1 MTIKLR
7 TSTWND
13 FPSVKVINAR
23 GENGYRS
30 QVDFD
35 AHRLVFTPDRSIMAF
50 DGKNMV
56 GNALSYEMDMYIPGG
71 ISKIAAVASVSV
83 QATHR
88 RKGINKSIMKYQLE
102 DIHSRQEPL
111 AVLQASESIIYG
123 RYGYGM
129 ASFES
134 NLEIEKTRS
143 AYAIDHASE
152 GQPYFIEESEAR
164 EIFPQIYAKA
174 IENRVGM
181 VRRRENWWEFRFR
194 EPGLKGGDPKSWF
207 VKYQKNGEADGYLRY
222 TINDAELNII
232 ELIASSHEAYSSLW
246 RLCLDMD
253 LVDIIKA
260 EHRPADEEL
269 KWMLADPRRLVE
281 HSSDRY
287 WVRLV
292 DVKKALSQ
300 RSYSVDGSLTLEVK
314 DSFLPW
320 NQEVVE
326 LRSESGESS
335 CATSNKNPDIVLS
348 AGDLGAVYLGGINFS
363 TLLTAGRIEEITK
376 GSVSKANLMFS
387 TKRKPWG
394 FDGW

>member
-1 MTIKLR
+1 MPIELR
-7 TSTWND
+7 ASTWDD

-35 AHRLVFTPDRSIMAF
+35 THRLVFTPDRSIMAF

-88 RKGINKSIMKYQLE
+88 RKGINRSIMKYQLE

-143 AYAIDHASE
+143 AYAIDQVSE

-181 VRRRENWWEFRFR
+181 VSRKENWWEFRFR

-207 VKYQKNGEADGYLRY
+207 IKYQKDGINDGYLRY
-222 TINDAELNII
+222 TIDDTELNII
-232 ELIASSHEAYSSLW
+232 ELMASSHDAYSSLW

-260 EHRPADEEL
+260 EHRPVDEEL

-281 HSSDRY
+281 HSCDRY

-335 CATSNKNPDIVLS
+335 CATSSRNPDIVLS

-363 TLLTAGRIEEITK
+363 TLLAAGRIEEVTK
-376 GSVSKANLMFS
+376 GSVTKANLMFS
-387 TKRKPWG
+387 TTRNPWG

>member
-1 MTIKLR
+1 MSIELR
-7 TSTWND
+7 TSTWDD
-13 FPSVKVINAR
+13 FPSVKIINAR

-71 ISKIAAVASVSV
+71 LSKIAAVASVSV

-88 RKGINKSIMKYQLE
+88 RKGINRSIMKYQLE

-129 ASFES
+129 ASFEN

-143 AYAIDHASE
+143 AYSIDHVPE
-152 GQPYFIEESEAR
+152 GQSYFIEESEAR

-181 VRRRENWWEFRFR
+181 VRRKENWWEFRFR
-194 EPGLKGGDPKSWF
+194 EPGLKGGDSKSWF
-207 VKYQKNGEADGYLRY
+207 VKYQKNGENEGYLRY
-222 TINDAELNII
+222 TIDDVELNII

-281 HSSDRY
+281 HSCDRY

-300 RSYSVDGSLTLEVK
+300 RSYSVDGSLTLEVR

-320 NQEVVE
+320 NEEVVE

-335 CATSNKNPDIVLS
+335 CATSNRNPDIVLS

-363 TLLTAGRIEEITK
+363 TLLAAGRIEEITK
-376 GSVSKANLMFS
+376 GSISKANLMFS
-387 TKRKPWG
+387 TKRNPWG

>member
-1 MTIKLR
+1 MSIELR
-7 TSTWND
+7 TSTWDD
-13 FPSVKVINAR
+13 FPSVKIINAR

-71 ISKIAAVASVSV
+71 LSKIAAVASVSV

-88 RKGINKSIMKYQLE
+88 RKGINRSIMKYQLE

-129 ASFES
+129 ASSEN

-143 AYAIDHASE
+143 AYAIDHVPA
-152 GQPYFIEESEAR
+152 GQSYFIEESEAR

-181 VRRRENWWEFRFR
+181 VRRKENWWEFRFR
-194 EPGLKGGDPKSWF
+194 EPGLKGGDSKSWF
-207 VKYQKNGEADGYLRY
+207 VKYQKNGENDGYLRY
-222 TINDAELNII
+222 TINDVELNVI

-281 HSSDRY
+281 HSCDRY

-300 RSYSVDGSLTLEVK
+300 RLYSVDGSLTLKVR

-335 CATSNKNPDIVLS
+335 CATSNRNPDIVLS
-348 AGDLGAVYLGGINFS
+348 AGDLGAVYLGWINFS
-363 TLLTAGRIEEITK
+363 TLLAAGRIEEITK
-376 GSVSKANLMFS
+376 GSISKANLMFS
-387 TKRKPWG
+387 TKRNPWG

>member
-1 MTIKLR
+1 MPIELR
-7 TSTWND
+7 ASTWDD

-35 AHRLVFTPDRSIMAF
+35 THRLVFTPDRSIMAF

-88 RKGINKSIMKYQLE
+88 RKGINRSIMKYQLE

-143 AYAIDHASE
+143 AYAIDQVSE

-181 VRRRENWWEFRFR
+181 VSRKENWWEFRFR

-207 VKYQKNGEADGYLRY
+207 IKYQKDGINDGYLRY
-222 TINDAELNII
+222 TIDDTELNII
-232 ELIASSHEAYSSLW
+232 ELMASSHDAYSSLW

-260 EHRPADEEL
+260 EHRPVDEEL

-281 HSSDRY
+281 HSCDRY

-335 CATSNKNPDIVLS
+335 CATSSRNPDIVLS

-363 TLLTAGRIEEITK
+363 ALLAAGRIEEVTK
-376 GSVSKANLMFS
+376 GSVTKANLMFS
-387 TKRKPWG
+387 TARNPWG

>member
-1 MTIKLR
+1 MTIELR

-88 RKGINKSIMKYQLE
+88 RKGINRSIMKYQLE

-164 EIFPQIYAKA
+164 EIFPQIYSKA

-207 VKYQKNGEADGYLRY
+207 VKYQKNGETDGYLRY
-222 TINDAELNII
+222 TINEAELNII

-253 LVDIIKA
+253 LVDTIKA

-326 LRSESGESS
+326 LRSGSGESS

-363 TLLTAGRIEEITK
+363 TLLASGRIEEITK

>member
-1 MTIKLR
+1 MSIELR
-7 TSTWND
+7 TSTWDD

-71 ISKIAAVASVSV
+71 LSKIAAVASVSV

-88 RKGINKSIMKYQLE
+88 RKGINRSIMKYQLE

-129 ASFES
+129 ASFEN

-143 AYAIDHASE
+143 AYAIDHVPE
-152 GQPYFIEESEAR
+152 GQSYFIEESEAR

-181 VRRRENWWEFRFR
+181 VRRNENWWEFRFR

-207 VKYQKNGEADGYLRY
+207 VKYQKNGENDGYLRY
-222 TINDAELNII
+222 TINDVELNVI

-281 HSSDRY
+281 HSCDRY

-300 RSYSVDGSLTLEVK
+300 RSYLVDGSLTLEVR

-335 CATSNKNPDIVLS
+335 CATSNRNPDIVLS

-363 TLLTAGRIEEITK
+363 TLLAAGRIEEITK
-376 GSVSKANLMFS
+376 GSISKANLMFS
-387 TKRKPWG
+387 TKRNPWG

>member
-1 MTIKLR
+1 MTIELR

-88 RKGINKSIMKYQLE
+88 RKGINRSIMKYQLE

-164 EIFPQIYAKA
+164 EIFPQIYSKA

-207 VKYQKNGEADGYLRY
+207 VKYQKNGETDGYLRY
-222 TINDAELNII
+222 TINEAELNII

-253 LVDIIKA
+253 LVDTIKA

-314 DSFLPW
+314 DNFLPW

-363 TLLTAGRIEEITK
+363 TLLASGRIEEITK
-376 GSVSKANLMFS
+376 GSVSKANFMFS
-387 TKRKPWG
+387 TERKPWG

>member
-1 MTIKLR
+1 MSIELR
-7 TSTWND
+7 TSTWDD
-13 FPSVKVINAR
+13 FPLVKVINAR

-71 ISKIAAVASVSV
+71 LSKIAAVASVSV

-88 RKGINKSIMKYQLE
+88 RKGINRSIMKYQLE

-111 AVLQASESIIYG
+111 AVHQASESIIYG

-129 ASFES
+129 ASFEN

-143 AYAIDHASE
+143 AYAIDHVPE
-152 GQPYFIEESEAR
+152 GQSYFIEESEAR

-181 VRRRENWWEFRFR
+181 VSRNENWWEFRFR

-207 VKYQKNGEADGYLRY
+207 VKYQKNGENDGYLRY
-222 TINDAELNII
+222 TINDVELNVI

-281 HSSDRY
+281 HSCDRY

-300 RSYSVDGSLTLEVK
+300 RLYSVDGSLTLEVR

-335 CATSNKNPDIVLS
+335 CATSNKTPDIVLS

-363 TLLTAGRIEEITK
+363 TLLAAGRIEEITK

>member
-1 MTIKLR
+1 MSIELR
-7 TSTWND
+7 TSTWDD
-13 FPSVKVINAR
+13 FPSVKIINAR

-71 ISKIAAVASVSV
+71 LSKIAAVASVSV

-88 RKGINKSIMKYQLE
+88 RKGINRSIMKYQLE

-129 ASFES
+129 ASFEN

-143 AYAIDHASE
+143 AYSIDHVPE
-152 GQPYFIEESEAR
+152 GQSYFIEESEAR

-181 VRRRENWWEFRFR
+181 VRRNENWWEFRFR

-207 VKYQKNGEADGYLRY
+207 VKYQKNGENDGYLRY
-222 TINDAELNII
+222 TINDVELNVI

-281 HSSDRY
+281 HSCDRY

-300 RSYSVDGSLTLEVK
+300 RSYSVDGSLTLEVR

-320 NQEVVE
+320 NEEVVE

-335 CATSNKNPDIVLS
+335 CATSNRNPDIVLS

-363 TLLTAGRIEEITK
+363 TLLAAGRIEEITK
-376 GSVSKANLMFS
+376 GSISKANLMFS
-387 TKRKPWG
+387 TKRNPWG

>member
-1 MTIKLR
+1 MTIELR

-35 AHRLVFTPDRSIMAF
+35 AHRLVFTPDRSIISF

-88 RKGINKSIMKYQLE
+88 RKGINRSIMKYQLE

-152 GQPYFIEESEAR
+152 GQPYFIEESEAI

-207 VKYQKNGEADGYLRY
+207 VKYQKNGETDGYLRY
-222 TINDAELNII
+222 TINEAELNII

-363 TLLTAGRIEEITK
+363 TLLASGRIEEITK

-387 TKRKPWG
+387 TERKPWG

>member
-207 VKYQKNGEADGYLRY
+207 VKYQKNGENDGYLRY
-222 TINDAELNII
+222 TINDVELNVI

-281 HSSDRY
+281 YSCDRY

-300 RSYSVDGSLTLEVK
+300 RLYSVDGSLTLEVR

-335 CATSNKNPDIVLS
+335 CATSNRNPDIVLS

-363 TLLTAGRIEEITK
+363 TLLAAGRIEEITK
-376 GSVSKANLMFS
+376 GSISKANLMFS
-387 TKRKPWG
+387 TKRNPWG

>member
-1 MTIKLR
+1 MSIELR
-7 TSTWND
+7 TSTWDD

-71 ISKIAAVASVSV
+71 LSKIAAVASVSV

-88 RKGINKSIMKYQLE
+88 RKGINRSIMKYQLE

-129 ASFES
+129 ASFEN

-143 AYAIDHASE
+143 AYAIDHVPE
-152 GQPYFIEESEAR
+152 GQSYFIEESEAR

-181 VRRRENWWEFRFR
+181 VRRKENWWEFRFR
-194 EPGLKGGDPKSWF
+194 EPGLKGGDSKSWF
-207 VKYQKNGEADGYLRY
+207 VKYQKNGQNEGYLRY
-222 TINDAELNII
+222 TISDVELNII

-281 HSSDRY
+281 HSCDRY

-300 RSYSVDGSLTLEVK
+300 RSYSVDGSLTLEVR

-320 NQEVVE
+320 NEEVVE

-335 CATSNKNPDIVLS
+335 CATSNRNPDIVLS

-363 TLLTAGRIEEITK
+363 TLLAAGRIEEITK
-376 GSVSKANLMFS
+376 GSISKANLMFS
-387 TKRKPWG
+387 TKRNPWG

>member
-1 MTIKLR
+1 MPIELR
-7 TSTWND
+7 ASTWDD

-71 ISKIAAVASVSV
+71 ISKMAAVASVSV

-88 RKGINKSIMKYQLE
+88 RKGINRSIMKYQLE

-143 AYAIDHASE
+143 AYAIDQVSE

-181 VRRRENWWEFRFR
+181 VSRKENWWEFRFR

-207 VKYQKNGEADGYLRY
+207 IKYQKDGINDGYLRY
-222 TINDAELNII
+222 TIDDTELNII
-232 ELIASSHEAYSSLW
+232 ELMASSHDAYSSLW

-260 EHRPADEEL
+260 EHRPVDEEL

-281 HSSDRY
+281 HSCDRY

-335 CATSNKNPDIVLS
+335 CATSSRNPDIVLS

-363 TLLTAGRIEEITK
+363 ALLAAGRIEEVTK
-376 GSVSKANLMFS
+376 GSVTKANLMFS
-387 TKRKPWG
+387 TTRNPWG

>member
-1 MTIKLR
+1 MPIELR
-7 TSTWND
+7 ASTWDD
-13 FPSVKVINAR
+13 FPLVKVINAR
-23 GENGYRS
+23 GENGFRS

-35 AHRLVFTPDRSIMAF
+35 IHRLVFTPDRSIMAF
-50 DGKNMV
+50 DGKDMV

-88 RKGINKSIMKYQLE
+88 RKGINRSIMKYQLD

-129 ASFES
+129 ASVES

-143 AYAIDHASE
+143 AYAVDQVSE

-164 EIFPQIYAKA
+164 EIFPQIYAMA

-181 VRRRENWWEFRFR
+181 VSRKKNWWEFRFR

-207 VKYQKNGEADGYLRY
+207 IKYQKNGINEGYLRY
-222 TINDAELNII
+222 TIDDAELNII
-232 ELIASSHEAYSSLW
+232 ELIASSNEAYSSLW

-260 EHRPADEEL
+260 EHRPVDEEL
-269 KWMLADPRRLVE
+269 KWLLADPRRLVE
-281 HSSDRY
+281 HSCDRY

-300 RSYSVDGSLTLEVK
+300 RSYSVDGSLTLKVK

-326 LRSESGESS
+326 LMSESGESS
-335 CATSNKNPDIVLS
+335 CVTSTRNPDIVLS

-363 TLLTAGRIEEITK
+363 TLLAAGRIEEVTK
-376 GSVSKANLMFS
+376 GSVTKANLMFS
-387 TKRKPWG
+387 TTRSPWG

>member
-1 MTIKLR
+1 MTIELR

-88 RKGINKSIMKYQLE
+88 RKGINRSIMKYQLE

-164 EIFPQIYAKA
+164 EIFPQIYSKA

-207 VKYQKNGEADGYLRY
+207 VKYQKNGETDGYLRY
-222 TINDAELNII
+222 TINEAELNII

-253 LVDIIKA
+253 LVDTIKA

-363 TLLTAGRIEEITK
+363 TLLASGRIEEITK

-387 TKRKPWG
+387 TERKPWG

>member
-181 VRRRENWWEFRFR
+181 VRRKENWWEFRFR
-194 EPGLKGGDPKSWF
+194 EPGLKGGDSKSWF

-335 CATSNKNPDIVLS
+335 CATSNRNPDIVLS
-348 AGDLGAVYLGGINFS
+348 AGDLGAVYLGGVNFS
-363 TLLTAGRIEEITK
+363 TLLAAGRIEEITK
-376 GSVSKANLMFS
+376 GSISKANLMFS
-387 TKRKPWG
+387 TKRNPWG

>member
-1 MTIKLR
+1 MTIELR

-88 RKGINKSIMKYQLE
+88 RKGINRSIMKYQLE

-164 EIFPQIYAKA
+164 EIFPQIYSKA

-207 VKYQKNGEADGYLRY
+207 VKYQKNGETDGYLRY
-222 TINDAELNII
+222 TINEAELNII

-253 LVDIIKA
+253 LVDTIKA

-314 DSFLPW
+314 DNFLPW

-363 TLLTAGRIEEITK
+363 TLLASGRIEEITK

-387 TKRKPWG
+387 TERKPWG

>member
-1 MTIKLR
+1 MSIELR
-7 TSTWND
+7 TSTWDD
-13 FPSVKVINAR
+13 FPSVKIINAR

-71 ISKIAAVASVSV
+71 LSKIAAVASVSV

-88 RKGINKSIMKYQLE
+88 RKGINRSIMKYQLE

-129 ASFES
+129 ASFEN

-143 AYAIDHASE
+143 AYAIDHVPE
-152 GQPYFIEESEAR
+152 GQSYFIEESEAR
-164 EIFPQIYAKA
+164 EICPQIYAKA

-181 VRRRENWWEFRFR
+181 VRRKENWWEFRFR
-194 EPGLKGGDPKSWF
+194 EPGLKGGDSKSWF
-207 VKYQKNGEADGYLRY
+207 VKYQKNGQNEGYLRY
-222 TINDAELNII
+222 TISDVELNII

-281 HSSDRY
+281 HSCDRY

-300 RSYSVDGSLTLEVK
+300 RSYSVDGSLTLEVR

-320 NQEVVE
+320 NEEVVE

-335 CATSNKNPDIVLS
+335 CATSNRNPDIVLS

-363 TLLTAGRIEEITK
+363 TLLAAGRIEEITK
-376 GSVSKANLMFS
+376 GSISKANLMFS
-387 TKRKPWG
+387 TKRNPWG

>member
-1 MTIKLR
+1 MTIELR

-88 RKGINKSIMKYQLE
+88 RKGINRSIMKYQLE

-253 LVDIIKA
+253 LVDTIKA

-314 DSFLPW
+314 DNFLPW

-363 TLLTAGRIEEITK
+363 TLLAAGRIEEINK

>member
-152 GQPYFIEESEAR
+152 GQPYFIEESEAI

-335 CATSNKNPDIVLS
+335 CATSNKPPDIVLS

-363 TLLTAGRIEEITK
+363 TLLAAGRIEEITK

>member
-1 MTIKLR
+1 MTIELR

-88 RKGINKSIMKYQLE
+88 RKGINRSIMKYQLE

-129 ASFES
+129 ASFEN

-143 AYAIDHASE
+143 AYAIDHVPE
-152 GQPYFIEESEAR
+152 GQSYFIEESEAR

-207 VKYQKNGEADGYLRY
+207 VKYQKNGETDGYLRY
-222 TINDAELNII
+222 TINEAELNII

-253 LVDIIKA
+253 LVDTIKA

-314 DSFLPW
+314 DNFLPW

-363 TLLTAGRIEEITK
+363 TLLASGRIEEITK

-387 TKRKPWG
+387 TERKPWG

>member
-1 MTIKLR
+1 MSIELR
-7 TSTWND
+7 TSTWDD

-71 ISKIAAVASVSV
+71 LSKIAAVASVSV

-88 RKGINKSIMKYQLE
+88 RKGINRSIMKYQLE

-129 ASFES
+129 ASFEN

-143 AYAIDHASE
+143 AYAIDHVPE
-152 GQPYFIEESEAR
+152 GQSYFIEESEAR

-181 VRRRENWWEFRFR
+181 VRRKENWWEFRFR
-194 EPGLKGGDPKSWF
+194 EPGLKGGDSKSWF
-207 VKYQKNGEADGYLRY
+207 VKYQKNGENDGYLRY
-222 TINDAELNII
+222 TINDVELNVI

-281 HSSDRY
+281 HSCDRY

-335 CATSNKNPDIVLS
+335 CATSNRNPDIVLS

-363 TLLTAGRIEEITK
+363 TLLAAGRIEEITK
-376 GSVSKANLMFS
+376 GSISKANLMFS
-387 TKRKPWG
+387 TKRNPWG

>member
-207 VKYQKNGEADGYLRY
+207 VKYQKNGEANGYLRY
-222 TINDAELNII
+222 TINDTELNII

-335 CATSNKNPDIVLS
+335 CATSNKTPDIVLS

-363 TLLTAGRIEEITK
+363 TLLAAGRIEEITK

>member
-1 MTIKLR
+1 MSIELR
-7 TSTWND
+7 TSTWDD

-71 ISKIAAVASVSV
+71 LSKIAAVASVSV

-88 RKGINKSIMKYQLE
+88 RKGINRSIMKYQLE

-129 ASFES
+129 ASSEN

-143 AYAIDHASE
+143 AYAIDHVPE
-152 GQPYFIEESEAR
+152 GQSYFIEESEAR

-181 VRRRENWWEFRFR
+181 VRRNENWWKFRFR

-207 VKYQKNGEADGYLRY
+207 VKYQKNGENDGYLRY
-222 TINDAELNII
+222 TINDVELNVI

-281 HSSDRY
+281 HSCDRY

-300 RSYSVDGSLTLEVK
+300 RLYSVDGSLTLEVR

-335 CATSNKNPDIVLS
+335 CATSNRNPDIVLS

-363 TLLTAGRIEEITK
+363 ALLAAGRIEEVTK
-376 GSVSKANLMFS
+376 GSVTKANLMFS
-387 TKRKPWG
+387 TTRNPWG

>member
-35 AHRLVFTPDRSIMAF
+35 AHRLVFTPDGSIMAF

-207 VKYQKNGEADGYLRY
+207 VKYQKNGEANGYLRY

>member
-1 MTIKLR
+1 MPIELR
-7 TSTWND
+7 ASTWDD

-35 AHRLVFTPDRSIMAF
+35 THRLVFTPDRSIMAF

-152 GQPYFIEESEAR
+152 GQPYFIEESEAI

-314 DSFLPW
+314 DNFLPW

-363 TLLTAGRIEEITK
+363 TLLAAGRIEEITK

>member
-1 MTIKLR
+1 MTIELR

-88 RKGINKSIMKYQLE
+88 RKGINRSIMKYQLE

-207 VKYQKNGEADGYLRY
+207 VKYQKNGETDGYLRY
-222 TINDAELNII
+222 TINEAELNII

-253 LVDIIKA
+253 LVDTIKA

-314 DSFLPW
+314 DNFLPW

-363 TLLTAGRIEEITK
+363 TLLAAGRIEEITK

>member
-164 EIFPQIYAKA
+164 EIFPQIYSKA

-363 TLLTAGRIEEITK
+363 TLLAAGRIEEITK

-387 TKRKPWG
+387 TERKPWG

>member
-1 MTIKLR
+1 MPIELR
-7 TSTWND
+7 ASTWDD

-88 RKGINKSIMKYQLE
+88 RKGINRSIMKYQLE

-143 AYAIDHASE
+143 AYAIDQVSE

-181 VRRRENWWEFRFR
+181 VSRKENWWEFRFR

-207 VKYQKNGEADGYLRY
+207 IKYQKDGINDGYLRY
-222 TINDAELNII
+222 TIDDTELNII
-232 ELIASSHEAYSSLW
+232 ELMASSHDAYSSLW

-260 EHRPADEEL
+260 EHRPVDEEL

-281 HSSDRY
+281 HSCDRY

-300 RSYSVDGSLTLEVK
+300 RSYSIDGSLILEVK

-335 CATSNKNPDIVLS
+335 CATSNRNPDIVLS

-363 TLLTAGRIEEITK
+363 TLLAAGRIEEVTK
-376 GSVSKANLMFS
+376 GSVTKANLMFS
-387 TKRKPWG
+387 TTRNPWG

>member
-1 MTIKLR
+1 MSIELR
-7 TSTWND
+7 TSTWDD

-71 ISKIAAVASVSV
+71 LSKIAAVASVSV

-88 RKGINKSIMKYQLE
+88 RKGINRSIMKYQLE

-129 ASFES
+129 ASFEN

-143 AYAIDHASE
+143 AYAIDHVPE
-152 GQPYFIEESEAR
+152 GQSYFIEESEAR

-181 VRRRENWWEFRFR
+181 VRRNENWWEFRFR

-207 VKYQKNGEADGYLRY
+207 VKYQKNGENDGYLRY
-222 TINDAELNII
+222 TINDVELNVI

-281 HSSDRY
+281 HSCDRY

-300 RSYSVDGSLTLEVK
+300 RSYSVDGSLTLEVR

-320 NQEVVE
+320 NEEVVE

-335 CATSNKNPDIVLS
+335 CATSNRNPDIVLS

-363 TLLTAGRIEEITK
+363 TLLAAGRIEEITK
-376 GSVSKANLMFS
+376 GSISKANLMFS
-387 TKRKPWG
+387 TKRNPWG

>member
-129 ASFES
+129 ATFES

-326 LRSESGESS
+326 LRSGSGESS

-363 TLLTAGRIEEITK
+363 TLLAAGRIEEITK

>member
-1 MTIKLR
+1 MSIELR
-7 TSTWND
+7 TSTWDD

-71 ISKIAAVASVSV
+71 LSKIAAVASVSV

-88 RKGINKSIMKYQLE
+88 RKGINRSIMKYQLE

-129 ASFES
+129 ASFEN

-143 AYAIDHASE
+143 AYAIDHVPE
-152 GQPYFIEESEAR
+152 GQSYFIEESEAR

-181 VRRRENWWEFRFR
+181 VRRNENWWEFRFR

-207 VKYQKNGEADGYLRY
+207 VKYQKNGENDGYLRY
-222 TINDAELNII
+222 TINDVELNVI

-281 HSSDRY
+281 HSCDRY

-300 RSYSVDGSLTLEVK
+300 RSYLVDGSLTLEVR

-335 CATSNKNPDIVLS
+335 CATSNRNPDIVLS
-348 AGDLGAVYLGGINFS
+348 AGDLGAVYLGGVNFS
-363 TLLTAGRIEEITK
+363 TLLAAGRIEEITK
-376 GSVSKANLMFS
+376 GSISKANLMFS
-387 TKRKPWG
+387 TKRNPWG

>member
-1 MTIKLR
+1 MSIELR
-7 TSTWND
+7 TSTWDD

-71 ISKIAAVASVSV
+71 LSQIAAVASVSV

-88 RKGINKSIMKYQLE
+88 RKGINRSIMKYQLE

-143 AYAIDHASE
+143 AYAIDHVPE
-152 GQPYFIEESEAR
+152 GQSYFIEESEAR

-222 TINDAELNII
+222 TINDAELNVI

-269 KWMLADPRRLVE
+269 KWMLADPRRLVA
-281 HSSDRY
+281 HSCDRY

-300 RSYSVDGSLTLEVK
+300 RSYLVDGSLTLEVR

-320 NQEVVE
+320 NQEIVE

-335 CATSNKNPDIVLS
+335 CATSNRNPDIVLS

-363 TLLTAGRIEEITK
+363 TLLAAGRIEEITK
-376 GSVSKANLMFS
+376 GSISKANLMFS
-387 TKRKPWG
+387 TKRNPWG

>member
-1 MTIKLR
+1 MSIELR
-7 TSTWND
+7 TSTWDD
-13 FPSVKVINAR
+13 FPSVKIINAR

-71 ISKIAAVASVSV
+71 LSKIAAVASVSV

-88 RKGINKSIMKYQLE
+88 RKGINRSIMKYQLE

-129 ASFES
+129 ASFEN
-134 NLEIEKTRS
+134 NLEIEKNRS
-143 AYAIDHASE
+143 AYAIDHVPE
-152 GQPYFIEESEAR
+152 GQSYFIEESEAR
-164 EIFPQIYAKA
+164 EIFPQIHAKA

-181 VRRRENWWEFRFR
+181 VRRNENWWEFRFR

-207 VKYQKNGEADGYLRY
+207 VKYQKNGENDGYLRY
-222 TINDAELNII
+222 TINDVELNVI

-281 HSSDRY
+281 HSCDRY

-300 RSYSVDGSLTLEVK
+300 RLYSVDGSLTLKVR

-335 CATSNKNPDIVLS
+335 CATSNRNPDIVLS

-363 TLLTAGRIEEITK
+363 TLLAAGRIEEITK
-376 GSVSKANLMFS
+376 GSISKANLMFS
-387 TKRKPWG
+387 TKRNPWG